1 MKIAHIVSSIEAQA
15 AGPSY
20 SVPAICR
27 GLAGLGGT
35 VDLLSLGVPGE
46 RVVEGVLDR
55 RFAHSLPWLWP
66 ARRMGV
72 SLALDRAL
80 AKSAHDVWHMHGLWM
95 MPNIYPARRAAR
107 AEASLLLSPRGMMSA
122 EAMRFSAGRKRL
134 FWGLQQSALAAVN
147 CFHATSED
155 EADAIRA
162 LGFAQPVAIIPN
174 GIDLPD
180 IAAPETAAV
189 GAARQREVVSLGR
202 IHPKKGLD
210 WLIAAW
216 ARVEHEFPDWRLR
229 IIGPDEGGHAAA
241 LAAQVGALELTRV
254 TIEPP
259 VFGAEKWRLLRGA
272 ALFALP
278 TRSENFAMTVAES
291 LACATPVISSKG
303 APWSGLADEGC
314 GWWIDRGAEPLE
326 ATLRTAMALP
336 PARLAEMGANGRT
349 WMQRDFA
356 WDGVARRMMAV
367 YAWLRGISER
377 PVDVRVI

>member
-1 MKIAHIVSSIEAQA
+1 MKIAHIISSIETQT

-27 GLAGLGGT
+27 GLARQGGR

-46 RVVEGVLDR
+46 RLVEEGVCDR
-55 RFAHSLPWLWP
+55 RFARSLPWLWP
-66 ARRMGV
+66 ARRLGV

-80 AKSAHDVWHMHGLWM
+80 AKGTHDVWHTHGLWM
-95 MPNIYPARRAAR
+95 MPNIYPARHAVRAK
-107 AEASLLLSPRGMMSA
+107 ASLLLSPRGMMSA

-134 FWGLQQSALAAVN
+134 FWGLQRRALAAVD
-147 CFHATSED
+147 CFHATSEE
-155 EADAIRA
+155 EAEGIRA

-180 IAAPETAAV
+180 IEAV

-216 ARVEHEFPDWRLR
+216 ARVEREFPDWRLR
-229 IIGPDEGGHAAA
+229 IIGPDEGGHAAQ
-241 LAAQVGALELTRV
+241 LAAQAGSLGVTRV

-259 VFGAEKWRLLRGA
+259 VLGAEKWRLLHGA
-272 ALFALP
+272 TLFALP
-278 TRSENFAMTVAES
+278 TRNENFAMTVAES
-291 LACATPVISSKG
+291 LACATPVISTRG
-303 APWSGLADEGC
+303 APWSGLALENC
-314 GWWIDRGAEPLE
+314 GWWIDCGVEPLAE
-326 ATLRTAMALP
+326 ALRRAMTLP
-336 PARLAEMGANGRT
+336 PARLAEMGANGRA

-356 WDGVARRMMAV
+356 WDSVARRMMAV
-367 YAWLRGISER
+367 YAWLRGLGER
-377 PVDVRVI
+377 AVDVRVS